1 MSEWTEED
9 RELLRGNLTRADR
22 YLSGEADAP
31 PMPAILGL
39 FARHSRVG
47 GPWLAFSGTLL
58 DDGALDPRD
67 RELLILRVGHRTG
80 CRYQWAQHV
89 GMAQTAGLTLDEIA
103 AVAAGVASD
112 AAGTTSGAACV
123 ATAAD
128 GWTDRDRDLLRA
140 VDQLVDDHVIDDA
153 TWARLAAHLDE
164 RQLLE
169 LTFVVGGYVCLA
181 MVLNSV
187 GLEPAALPDP
197 DGAKNGRTV
206 PDAAPIP

>member
-1 MSEWTEED
+1 MGPLPVSEWTEED
-9 RELLRGNLTRADR
+9 RELLRGNLARADR

-31 PMPAILGL
+31 PMPPILGL
-39 FARHSRVG
+39 FARHSRLG
-47 GPWLAFSGTLL
+47 APWLAFSGKLL

-89 GMAQTAGLTLDEIA
+89 GMAQAAGLTLEQIA
-103 AVAAGVASD
+103 AVAAAAV
-112 AAGTTSGAACV
+112 AAGSVADAGAAD
-123 ATAAD
+123 A
-128 GWTDRDRDLLRA
+128 WTDRDRDLLRA

-153 TWARLAAHLDE
+153 TWARLATHLDE

-169 LTFVVGGYVCLA
+169 LTFVVGSYVCLA

-187 GLEPAALPDP
+187 GLEPAVLPDP
-197 DGAKNGRTV
+197 DGEKNSRAV

>member
-1 MSEWTEED
+1 MGPLPVSEWTEED
-9 RELLRGNLTRADR
+9 RELLRGNLPRADR

-47 GPWLAFSGTLL
+47 APWLAFSGTLL

-89 GMAQTAGLTLDEIA
+89 GMAQAAGLTLEQIA
-103 AVAAGVASD
+103 AVAAGCVADGAD
-112 AAGTTSGAACV
+112 AAGTAGV
-123 ATAAD
+123 
-128 GWTDRDRDLLRA
+128 WTDRDRDLLRA
-140 VDQLVDDHVIDDA
+140 ADQLVDNHVIDDA

-169 LTFVVGGYVCLA
+169 LTFVVGSYVCLA

-197 DGAKNGRTV
+197 DDAKDSRAV

>member
-1 MSEWTEED
+1 MGPLPVSEWTEED
-9 RELLRGNLTRADR
+9 RELLRGNLPRADR

-47 GPWLAFSGTLL
+47 APWLAFSGTLL

-89 GMAQTAGLTLDEIA
+89 GMAETAGLTLEQIA
-103 AVAAGVASD
+103 AVAAGAATD
-112 AAGTTSGAACV
+112 AAAV
-123 ATAAD
+123 
-128 GWTDRDRDLLRA
+128 WTDRDRDLLRA

-153 TWARLAAHLDE
+153 TWARLVTHLDE

-169 LTFVVGGYVCLA
+169 LTFVVGSYVCLA